1 MPSILKFIKRSGT
14 SLLAAG
20 IVVLGQAPGAAQASE
35 LSLIET
41 PLFLTERV
49 SPLNMIVMGRDHRLY
64 YEAYDDRSDLNGDGV
79 VDITYKPGEIDYYG
93 YFDSFKC
100 YTYTAGVFVPAGTTA
115 NKQCTG
121 QWSGDWLNYMTTSR
135 IDALRK
141 VLYGGFR
148 RTDGATTTILERSHI
163 PHDAHSWVK
172 EYRSAAAEGY
182 QISQYTPL
190 AEPTLGRTHLFAN
203 VTLMLQTSWANN
215 GPTPGDL
222 PANNPPFLRV
232 AQNVNAQQLPV
243 IGPTRAWHWGSTES
257 PVAGACYS
265 RNGANDGRC
274 SGQGGSGVTVAT
286 NATALTD
293 YIVRTQV
300 CVDGLLETNCRG
312 YQDGNYKPIGLLQ
325 DFGENDSMRFGLMTG
340 SYRLSKSGG
349 MLRKAVGTI
358 RNEISA
364 TNGTYRSSATGGY
377 RNDGG
382 IIASLDRL
390 RAVGYRDYRSTAF
403 YRTAGRG
410 AGTQYMTGTDGTSGS
425 GLVAT
430 RPFNDGEFGG
440 MWGNPVAEMMY
451 ETLRYF
457 AGRSG
462 ATSAFDYGGGTVYDS
477 QLSLPRVATWT
488 NPYIDAPYC
497 AKPFMTV
504 VSDVNV
510 SYDGDTL
517 PGSAF
522 GSASDTLGG
531 LDVSAEADEIWSR
544 EFGGDRKV
552 FVGESAGDYDGAPSP
567 KTASSFAN
575 IRGLAPEEPTKEGTY
590 YAASVAKFGKQND
603 INTTTAAPGAQNVET
618 FAVALASP
626 LPRIEIPV
634 NGQRVTLVPFAKS
647 VAGSSI
653 NAARGQFQPTNQI
666 VDFYVESLAPDG
678 TSGVFLINFED
689 VEAGNDHDMDAIVRY
704 SYQVIAG
711 QVQVTVERLYEAGG
725 ITHHMGY
732 VISGTTADGIYL
744 VVQDDSTNVQYFLD
758 TPPGRGAGAC
768 EVTRC
773 TDRGL
778 FAPGGALPWVDVRL
792 FSPGSGDTAE
802 LLRDPLWYAAKWGGF
817 RDSNDDDTPD
827 LADEWD
833 ADGDGNPDNYFLV
846 TNALTLGEQLTRA
859 FNEIID
865 RVTTASSASVN
876 SGSISSETRLYQAKF
891 STRDWTG
898 QLLSFRID
906 TDTGLLSTVDWD
918 AAEKIPAANSRQIL
932 TRNSNGDGVAFR
944 WTAIDATRKGQ
955 LDLSDGLGEARLDY
969 LRGDGSK
976 EQSRPGGVFR
986 NRAKL
991 ASGNTALL
999 GDIVSSS
1006 PVFVGKPPFRYRDD
1020 LESEPYSEFRIA
1032 QDARRPMVYAGAN
1045 DGMLHGFDGETGRE
1059 RFAFIPSAVFG
1070 RLPALTDPTY
1080 SHLFYVD
1087 GPPNMGDVFF
1097 DGQWRTVLVGGLNRG
1112 GQGIYALDVTN
1123 PDAAT
1128 EANADDVV
1136 LWEFTDEDDVD
1147 LGFTYSQPAIIRSQ
1161 DNGRWV
1167 AVFGNGYN
1175 NTRADGRASS
1185 SGNAVLYFV
1194 DIETGDLV
1202 RKIDTGVG
1210 IASTGSG
1217 GRANGLATPA
1227 AVDLNGDGTADY
1239 VYAGDLF
1246 GNLWKFDIRSNDP
1259 DDWNVAYRPS
1269 GVSQPLFTATDEAG
1283 NRQPITSR
1291 PEVGRGPAGVGTVVL
1306 VGTGKFLEPVD
1317 KVVETAV
1324 ADFRVQSLYGIF
1336 DRNSGSAATDR
1347 VTSRDSLVQQNIL
1360 AEELYDGD
1368 VEDFLV
1374 RVTSRN
1380 SVPSTSKGWF
1390 LDLAFDA
1397 NGDGD
1402 YADTVDGVG
1411 EYLGEKSVANPVLR
1425 AGRVIFT
1432 TLLPDPD
1439 PCGFGGGGWLMELD
1453 SLTGARLAASP
1464 FDLNADRLFN
1474 DLDFIEIEVGGE
1486 TLRLPVSGVSSKEG
1500 IIQSP
1505 GILADPNRPLEFK
1518 YSPGTTGNIQV
1529 TVENPGPS
1537 GFGRQS
1543 WRQIR

>member
-1 MPSILKFIKRSGT
+1 MLRFHEFVKRSAT

-20 IVVLGQAPGAAQASE
+20 VVALGHAPAAAQASE
-35 LSLIET
+35 LALIDT

-49 SPLNMIVMGRDHRLY
+49 APLNMIVMGRDHRLY

-100 YTYTAGVFVPAGTTA
+100 YTYSSGVFTPAGTTA
-115 NKQCTG
+115 DKTCSG
-121 QWSGDWLNYMTTSR
+121 QWSGDWLNYVTTAR

-148 RTDGATTTILERSHI
+148 QTDSATTTILERSHI
-163 PHDAHSWVK
+163 PQDAHSWVK
-172 EYRSAAAEGY
+172 EYRGSAAEGY
-182 QISQYTPL
+182 DISLYTPL
-190 AEPTLGRTHLFAN
+190 SEPASGTTHLFAN
-203 VTLMLQTSWANN
+203 ATLMLQTSWVNN
-215 GPTPGDL
+215 GPTTT
-222 PANNPPFLRV
+222 ANPPLLRV
-232 AQNVNAQQLPV
+232 AQNVNGQTD
-243 IGPTRAWHWGSTES
+243 GSTTRAWHWGSTES

-286 NATALTD
+286 NATSFVD
-293 YIVRTQV
+293 YTVRVEV
-300 CVDGLLETNCRG
+300 CVAGLLETNCRA
-312 YQDGNYKPIGLLQ
+312 YPNGNYKPIGLLQ
-325 DFGENDSMRFGLMTG
+325 DFGENDSMQFGLMTG

-364 TNGTYRSSATGGY
+364 TDGTYRTSATAGY
-377 RNDGG
+377 RDESG

-390 RAVGYRDYRSTAF
+390 RGVGYRNYRGDW

-457 AGRSG
+457 AGRTG
-462 ATSAFDYGGGTVYDS
+462 ATSAFDYGSGTVFDS
-477 QLSLPRVATWT
+477 QLGLPRVTSWT
-488 NPYIDAPYC
+488 NPYRDAPYC

-522 GSASDTLGG
+522 GSASDDVGG
-531 LDVSAEADEIWSR
+531 LDVSAEADEIWSQ
-544 EFGGDRKV
+544 EYGTTRKV
-552 FVGESAGDYDGAPSP
+552 FIGESAGDYDGAPSP
-567 KTASSFAN
+567 KDVSTFSD
-575 IRGLAPEEPTKEGTY
+575 IRGLAPEEPTKQGTY

-603 INTTTAAPGAQNVET
+603 VNTTTAAPGPQNVET

-634 NGQRVTLVPFAKS
+634 GDRRVTLVPFAKS

-666 VDFYVESLAPDG
+666 VDFYVESLAADG
-678 TSGVFLINFED
+678 TSGTFLINFED

-704 SYQVIAG
+704 SYRVVSG
-711 QVQVTVERLYEAGG
+711 QVEVTAERLYEAGG

-732 VISGTTADGIYL
+732 VVSGTTADGIYL
-744 VVQDDSTNVQYFLD
+744 VVQDDGSNVQYFLD
-758 TPPGRGAGAC
+758 TPPGRTAGEC
-768 EVTRC
+768 EFTRC
-773 TDRGL
+773 TDRGT
-778 FAPGGALPWVDVRL
+778 FSPGGALPWTDVRL
-792 FSPGSGDTAE
+792 FTPGTSGAAG

-817 RDSNDDDTPD
+817 RDQNNNGIPD
-827 LADEWD
+827 LDEEWD
-833 ADGDGNPDNYFLV
+833 PNSDGNPDNYFLV

-918 AAEKIPAANSRQIL
+918 AANEVPSANSREIL
-932 TRNSNGDGVAFR
+932 TRNADGNGAAFR
-944 WTAIDATRKGQ
+944 WDSLDGTRQGQ
-955 LDLSDGLGEARLDY
+955 LDLGDGNGESRLEY
-969 LRGDGSK
+969 LRGDTSK
-976 EQSRPGGVFR
+976 EQSKPGGLFR
-986 NRAKL
+986 NRPTLPGGKP
-991 ASGNTALL
+991 ALL

-1006 PVFVGKPPFRYRDD
+1006 PVFVGRPPFRYRDD
-1020 LESEPYSEFRIA
+1020 LEAEPYSAFRIA
-1032 QDARRPMVYAGAN
+1032 QAARRPMVYAGAN
-1045 DGMLHGFDGETGRE
+1045 DGMLHGFDGETGQE
-1059 RFAFIPSAVFG
+1059 RFAFIPGAVFD
-1070 RLPALTDPTY
+1070 RLPALTDPGYT
-1080 SHLFYVD
+1080 HLFYVD

-1097 DGQWRTVLVGGLNRG
+1097 DDEWRTVLVGGLNRG
-1112 GQGIYALDVTN
+1112 GQGVYALDITE
-1123 PDAAT
+1123 PDAVT
-1128 EANADDVV
+1128 ESNADDVV
-1136 LWEFTDEDDVD
+1136 LWEFTDADDAD
-1147 LGFTYSQPAIIRSQ
+1147 LGYTYSQPAIIRSH
-1161 DNGRWV
+1161 DGGRWV

-1175 NTRADGRASS
+1175 NTEADGSASS
-1185 SGNAVLYFV
+1185 TGNAVLYFV
-1194 DIETGDLV
+1194 DIETGALV
-1202 RKIDTGVG
+1202 RKIDTQTG
-1210 IASTGSG
+1210 IASAGSG

-1227 AVDLNGDGTADY
+1227 AVDINGDGTADY
-1239 VYAGDLF
+1239 VYAGDLY
-1246 GNLWKFDIRSNDP
+1246 GNMWKFDIRNADP
-1259 DDWNVAYRPS
+1259 ANWRVAYSAS
-1269 GVSQPLFTATDEAG
+1269 GVPLPLFTAEDAAG

-1291 PEVGRGPAGVGTVVL
+1291 PEVGRGPAGVGVVVL
-1306 VGTGKFLEPVD
+1306 FGTGKFLEPVD
-1317 KVVETAV
+1317 KVVESAT

-1347 VTSRDSLVQQNIL
+1347 VTNRSLLVQQKIL

-1368 VEDFLV
+1368 AEDFFV

-1380 SVPSTSKGWF
+1380 AVATTDRGWF
-1390 LDLAFDA
+1390 MDLAFDENA
-1397 NGDGD
+1397 
-1402 YADTVDGVG
+1402 DGVYGSG
-1411 EYLGEKSVANPVLR
+1411 EYKGEKNVANPVLR
-1425 AGRVIFT
+1425 AGRAIFT
-1432 TLLPDPD
+1432 TLVPDPD
-1439 PCGFGGGGWLMELD
+1439 PCGFGGGGWLMEFD

-1464 FDLNADRLFN
+1464 FDLNTDRLFN
-1474 DLDFIEIEVGGE
+1474 DLDFIEIEVDGE
-1486 TLRLPVSGVSSKEG
+1486 LIRLPVSGIASQEG